1 MEFLDPKERV
11 IDLKLTP
18 YGRYLLSTG
27 KFKPAMYAF
36 YDDDVIYDYE
46 FAGIA
51 NELQNEIEPRIQ
63 ETTPKLATQV
73 SFRSAEIGVFSNSPN
88 MVEDLMPGVL
98 ADKANKIKIQDS
110 PTTEYVLQNP
120 LGTSAFNS
128 NMMPAWN
135 VNFLKAELSSSAYA
149 LTGSKVPT
157 TIIPQLECDIKY
169 VLSKFGPNPED
180 EELGVS
186 KKLAREVEDS
196 EIYDNEIVFEDGS
209 RLEYEEDF
217 VFLQVEEA
225 NTEFL
230 KDNFTVE
237 VFEVVE
243 ISGDTS
249 YGNATKTAL
258 KKLYFDNGSLEP
270 DTDNVDFYFEMTMD
284 NENDPDEYC
293 KLVKGLNKVKNVFL
307 DDTFLCPERIFTDE
321 SVAVDIYNTGENADE
336 DPC

>member
-46 FAGIA
+46 YAGIA

-98 ADKANKIKIQDS
+98 ADKANKVKIQDS